1 MELVTEAILVHIEAL
16 TTRMFKTSTASVQNF
31 IERNGPAGTN
41 LRLKPSIRRKLFS
54 LA

>member
-16 TTRMFKTSTASVQNF
+16 TTHMFETSAVSVQNC

-41 LRLKPSIRRKLFS
+41 LRLKPKHP
-54 LA
+54 